1 MMTIVLRM
9 NDMFGVSAMARCYQ
23 FVGDL
28 NDMAPVNNL
37 CELRW

>member
-1 MMTIVLRM
+1 
-9 NDMFGVSAMARCYQ
+9 MARCYQ

-28 NDMAPVNNL
+28 NDMAPVKNL